1 MAFPM
6 RVTVLLLL
14 AFSSIPFAWSQNV
27 RSEEVVRVQVDSPAK
42 FKAGAPVHAHTV
54 EPLYENN
61 RLVIPAGTPVE
72 GEVVQVNPGSHKQR
86 LDAKFRGDFT
96 PLHEVKVRFERVAP
110 EDRGAV
116 PISAAP
122 ADDSSSVVVFHSAG
136 SKHTSLMHRAWG
148 FAIGKKNQAV
158 STFTAPNKEHRL
170 QRMLFNQLPW
180 HPESLEP
187 GTQYDVKLLQPVG
200 ADAVLPDPAKT
211 SEKERLE
218 ASTELHAR
226 LLTDLTSAKN
236 KAGDPVT
243 AIVTQP
249 KLNADGQLQI
259 PQGTLLEGNVLQAN
273 PAGKWGHNGALRFT
287 FHKMEFPEGAQQ
299 LVTGVPTAVA
309 GRASANLQ
317 LDSEGGAKPQS
328 NRALLA
334 PLSLGLLATA
344 ALTEDEASV
353 GHAATSSNGFGLI
366 GRIVAISTGSN
377 VVGGT
382 LGGIAAGRSVYS
394 HFLARGKDVV
404 FPRNTEIQVDLGPA
418 RKPMATPAA
427 GH

>member
-1 MAFPM
+1 M
-6 RVTVLLLL
+6 RMTLPLLL
-14 AFSSIPFAWSQNV
+14 ACFSFPYAWSQSV
-27 RSEEVVRVQVDSPAK
+27 PSDIVRVQVDSPTK
-42 FKAGAPVHAHTV
+42 FKVGAPVHAHTV

-72 GEVVQVNPGSHKQR
+72 GEVVQVNPASHKQR
-86 LDAKFRGDFT
+86 LDAKFHGDFT
-96 PLHEVKVRFERVAP
+96 PLHEVKVRFERVVPA
-110 EDRGAV
+110 DRASI

-122 ADDSSSVVVFHSAG
+122 ADDSSTVVVFRSAG
-136 SKHTSLMHRAWG
+136 AKHVSLMHRAWG
-148 FAIGKKNQAV
+148 FAIGKKNQAI

-170 QRMLFNQLPW
+170 ERMLFNQLPW

-187 GTQYDVKLLQPVG
+187 GTQYDVKLLQAVG
-200 ADAVLPDPAKT
+200 VDRIPADPAKI
-211 SEKERLE
+211 SKKDQLA

-249 KLNADGQLQI
+249 KLNADGQVQI
-259 PQGTLLEGNVLQAN
+259 PQGTLLEGNVLQAK
-273 PAGKWGHNGALRFT
+273 PAGNWGHNGALRFT

-309 GRASANLQ
+309 GRASANIQ

-334 PLSLGLLATA
+334 PLSLGLLATS

-377 VVGGT
+377 IMSGT
-382 LGGIAAGRSVYS
+382 LGGIAFGRSVYS
-394 HFLARGKDVV
+394 HFLAHGKDVV
-404 FPRNTEIQVDLGPA
+404 FPHNTEIQVNLGPA
-418 RKPMATPAA
+418 GKPMAAPTPQ
-427 GH
+427 

>member
-1 MAFPM
+1 
-6 RVTVLLLL
+6 
-14 AFSSIPFAWSQNV
+14 
-27 RSEEVVRVQVDSPAK
+27 
-42 FKAGAPVHAHTV
+42 
-54 EPLYENN
+54 
-61 RLVIPAGTPVE
+61 
-72 GEVVQVNPGSHKQR
+72 
-86 LDAKFRGDFT
+86 
-96 PLHEVKVRFERVAP
+96 
-110 EDRGAV
+110 
-116 PISAAP
+116 
-122 ADDSSSVVVFHSAG
+122 
-136 SKHTSLMHRAWG
+136 MHRAWS
-148 FAIGKKNQAV
+148 FAVGKKNQAV
-158 STFTAPNKEHRL
+158 NTFTAPGKQHRL
-170 QRMLFNQLPW
+170 ERMVFSQLPW

-187 GTQYDVKLLQPVG
+187 GTQYDVQLLRPLGTNVMP
-200 ADAVLPDPAKT
+200 ADPAKI
-211 SEKERLE
+211 SKKQKLG
-218 ASTELHAR
+218 AATELHAR

-249 KLNADGQLQI
+249 KLNADGQVQI

-299 LVTGVPTAVA
+299 LVTGVPTAVV

-317 LDSEGGAKPQS
+317 LDSEGGAKAQS

-334 PLSLGLLATA
+334 PLSLGLLATS

-377 VVGGT
+377 IMGGT

-394 HFLARGKDVV
+394 HFLAHGKDVV
-404 FPRNTEIQVDLGPA
+404 FPQNTEIQVDLGPA
-418 RKPMATPAA
+418 RKPMAVPAA
-427 GH
+427 KNSHTEH

>member
-1 MAFPM
+1 M
-6 RVTVLLLL
+6 RVSVLLLL
-14 AFSSIPFAWSQNV
+14 VSSSFSVAWSQNV
-27 RSEEVVRVQVDSPAK
+27 RAEVVRVQVDSPAK
-42 FKAGAPVHAHTV
+42 FKVGARVRAHTV
-54 EPLYENN
+54 EPLYEHNQ
-61 RLVIPAGTPVE
+61 LVIPAGTPIE
-72 GEVVQVNPGSHKQR
+72 GEVAQVTPASHKQR
-86 LDAKFRGDFT
+86 LNAKFHGDFT
-96 PLHEVKVRFERVAP
+96 PLDEVKVQFKRVVP
-110 EDRGAV
+110 EDRGAI
-116 PISAAP
+116 PISAAL

-136 SKHTSLMHRAWG
+136 SKHTSLIHRAWG
-148 FAIGKKNQAV
+148 FAMGKKNQAV

-180 HPESLEP
+180 HPQSLEP

-200 ADAVLPDPAKT
+200 VGTIPADPTTISKK
-211 SEKERLE
+211 EKLA
-218 ASTELHAR
+218 ASAELHAR

-249 KLNADGQLQI
+249 KLDANGQIQI

-273 PAGKWGHNGALRFT
+273 AAGKWGHNGALRFT

-309 GRASANLQ
+309 GRASANIQ

-334 PLSLGLLATA
+334 PLSLGLLATS
-344 ALTEDEASV
+344 ALTEDEASI

-366 GRIVAISTGSN
+366 GRIIAISTGSN
-377 VVGGT
+377 IMGGT
-382 LGGIAAGRSVYS
+382 LGGIAFGRSVYS
-394 HFLARGKDVV
+394 HFLAQGKDVV
-404 FPRNTEIQVDLGPA
+404 FPHDTEIQVDLGPA
-418 RKPMATPAA
+418 RKPMAAPAA
-427 GH
+427 H

>member
-1 MAFPM
+1 M
-6 RVTVLLLL
+6 RVTFLLLL
-14 AFSSIPFAWSQNV
+14 ASSSFSVAWSQNV
-27 RSEEVVRVQVDSPAK
+27 RSEVVRVQVDSPAK

-54 EPLYENN
+54 EPLYEHNQ
-61 RLVIPAGTPVE
+61 LVIPAGTPIE
-72 GEVVQVNPGSHKQR
+72 GEVAQVTPASHKQR
-86 LDAKFRGDFT
+86 LDAKFHGDFT
-96 PLHEVKVRFERVAP
+96 PLHEVKVQFERVVP
-110 EDRGAV
+110 EDGGAI
-116 PISAAP
+116 PISAAL

-136 SKHTSLMHRAWG
+136 STHTSLVHRAWG

-170 QRMLFNQLPW
+170 ERMLFSQLPW

-187 GTQYDVKLLQPVG
+187 GTQYDVQLLRPLGTTV
-200 ADAVLPDPAKT
+200 VLADPAKI
-211 SEKERLE
+211 SKEQKLG

-236 KAGDPVT
+236 KPGDPVR

-249 KLNADGQLQI
+249 KLDANGQIQI
-259 PQGTLLEGNVLQAN
+259 PQGTLLEGNVLQAKR
-273 PAGKWGHNGALRFT
+273 AGKWGHNGALRFT
-287 FHKMEFPEGAQQ
+287 FHKMEFPEGARQ

-309 GRASANLQ
+309 GRASANIQ

-334 PLSLGLLATA
+334 PLSLGLLATS
-344 ALTEDEASV
+344 ALTEDEASL

-366 GRIVAISTGSN
+366 GRIIAISTGSN
-377 VVGGT
+377 IMGGT

-404 FPRNTEIQVDLGPA
+404 FPHNTEIQVDLGPA
-418 RKPMATPAA
+418 RKAMAVPAA
-427 GH
+427 H